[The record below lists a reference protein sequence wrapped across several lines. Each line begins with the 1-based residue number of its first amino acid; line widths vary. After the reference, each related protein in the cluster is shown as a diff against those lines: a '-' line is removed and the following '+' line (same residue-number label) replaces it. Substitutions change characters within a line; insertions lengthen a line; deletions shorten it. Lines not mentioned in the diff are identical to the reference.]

1 MKVTK
6 HFFKF
11 LLLATIVLP
20 FSSCEDDDTNTTP
33 DPGTEIPEDTTS
45 VSFSKYVIVA
55 TSEDNDYLVSGSS
68 IAIDSTY
75 DATTTDAL
83 QSVGNSF
90 WTFVDD
96 KVAYGFLYNSTEAGT
111 TGSYILNED
120 GEVELRNEIG
130 LEVSV
135 HTKGL
140 VNDKLVVAYTD
151 RLRDTTVSNNA
162 YFYEIDPETDAS
174 TLYTVVTNDMLEV
187 GEAGYLTDIA
197 EYEGYLIAGAR
208 SINGPSFTSEYL
220 NNTYVVVF
228 NSDYSVKQVIKD
240 EGRTGFVAG
249 QKYSQ
254 GLTGLEV
261 VEDGD
266 LYVFSSGQTNYVVAD
281 SIIIPSGILKI
292 NAGEFAFDEDYFFNI
307 TEASEGYNLFRTYYM
322 GGTTFVLKMYPG
334 IGSSATFGVNA
345 DRFAVVDVATESF
358 TWVSNFPTASGVE
371 DDPFVVGEPYADTAN
386 NRLLVPVTT
395 SANKNYVYAIDAS
408 SALTTQLSQVV
419 AEGVSAMGMLTYD
432 AE

>member
-1 MKVTK
+1 MNLTK
-6 HFFKF
+6 HFFK
-11 LLLATIVLP
+11 LMLLAVAVMPLT
-20 FSSCEDDDTNTTP
+20 SCEEEDANIIP
-33 DPGTEIPEDTTS
+33 DPDTETPEDTTS
-45 VSFSKYVIVA
+45 VSINKYVIVA
-55 TSEDNDYLVSGSS
+55 TSDENDYLVSGSS
-68 IAIDSTY
+68 IVVDSTY
-75 DATTTDAL
+75 DATTADAL

-90 WTFVDD
+90 WSFVDD

-111 TGSYILNED
+111 TGSYILNAY
-120 GEVELRNEIG
+120 GEVEQRNEIG

-135 HTKGL
+135 HTKGI
-140 VNDKLVVAYTD
+140 VDGKLVVAYTD

-174 TLYTVVTNDMLEV
+174 TLYTVVTNDMLEE

-197 EYEGYLIAGAR
+197 EYEGYMIAGAR

-228 NSDYSVKQVIKD
+228 NSNYTVKQVIKD
-240 EGRTGFVAG
+240 SGRTGFVAG

-261 VEDGD
+261 VESGD

-281 SIIIPSGILKI
+281 SILVPSGILKI

-322 GGTTFVLKMYPG
+322 GGSTFVLKMYPG
-334 IGSSATFGVNA
+334 KGSSATFGINA

-358 TWVSNFPTASGVE
+358 TWVSNFPTATGVE
-371 DDPFVVGEPYADTAN
+371 SDPFLVGEPFIDGEQ
-386 NRLLVPVTT
+386 LLVPVTT
-395 SANKNYVYAIDAS
+395 SANENYIYSINPSTAS
-408 SALTTQLSQVV
+408 TTKLSKVI
-419 AEGVSAMGMLTYD
+419 AEGVSALGKLS